1 MMPASLPATRERRTT
16 PMAELS
22 VDEAFTLAL
31 GQHQA
36 GSLPA
41 AERGYREILQRE
53 PNHADSL
60 HLLGVIALQT
70 GQPEAALALVER
82 AVALRP
88 DGAVYRNNLGQILER
103 LGRYDE
109 ARRSYESALALD
121 PDYAEALNNL
131 GHVLERGDQLAAA
144 ESCYRQAIRLD
155 PTYAAPH
162 TNLGNI
168 LKNRGE
174 LDQAIAAYRRAIELR
189 PDLSSLHSN
198 LLLTLHY
205 HAGISPADL
214 AREHRAWAERHVA
227 PLVELRRPHE
237 NDPQPDRR
245 LRIGY
250 VSPDFREHPV
260 ARFML
265 PLLRGHD
272 RARFEVFA
280 YSDVTRPDEMTSLAR
295 AHVDQWR
302 DVASL
307 GDEPL
312 AQTIRAD
319 RIDVL
324 VDLAAHTG
332 RNRLTM
338 FARKPA
344 PVQITYLAYCSTTGV
359 DAIDYRLTDRYL
371 DPPGAPD
378 DYTERSLHLP
388 HCYWCYSAPPLA
400 GSAAPTTERR
410 PGPATF
416 GCLNNFAKV
425 TDFTLDLWM
434 RLLQRVPEA
443 RLLIYARGAAQRDR
457 VQRVLRGAG
466 LPEARAAF
474 VGHQPLAAYLETWRL
489 IDVALDPYPYGGG
502 TTTCDALWMGV
513 PVVSLAGRTAVSRA
527 GSTLLSNVGLERLVA
542 HSEEQYVELAAGL
555 IRAADGLA
563 GMRRELRERIE
574 SSPVMDGGQFVR
586 DVEAVFTAVWR
597 AWCERHPSSRERQQ
611 SIQNASVRRGNSKNE
626 SCG

>member
-1 MMPASLPATRERRTT
+1 MPEA
-16 PMAELS
+16 S

-36 GSLPA
+36 GSLA
-41 AERGYREILQRE
+41 EAERGYREILRRE

-70 GQPEAALALVER
+70 GHPAAALPLVER

-88 DGAVYRNNLGQILER
+88 DGAIYRNSLGQILER
-103 LGRYDE
+103 LGRNDE
-109 ARRSYESALALD
+109 ARGAYEAALVLD
-121 PDYAEALNNL
+121 PEYAEALNNL
-131 GHVLERGDQLAAA
+131 GHVLERGNEVATA
-144 ESCYRQAIRLD
+144 EACYRQAIQLD

-174 LDQAIAAYRRAIELR
+174 LDEAIAAYRRAIELR

-205 HAGISPADL
+205 HPGVSPADL
-214 AREHRAWAERHVA
+214 AREHRLWAERHVA
-227 PLVELRRPHE
+227 PLAKLRRPHD

-260 ARFML
+260 ARFIL

-272 RARFEVFA
+272 RAQFEVFA
-280 YSDVTRPDEMTSLAR
+280 YSDVTRTDETTGLAR

-307 GDEPL
+307 GDEAL
-312 AQTIRAD
+312 AATVRGD

-332 RNRLTM
+332 RNRLTV

-388 HCYWCYSAPPLA
+388 HCYWCYSAP
-400 GSAAPTTERR
+400 SS
-410 PGPATF
+410 PGPATPIAERSPGPPTF
-416 GCLNNFAKV
+416 GCLNNFAKI
-425 TDFTLDLWM
+425 TDFTLELWI
-434 RLLQRVPEA
+434 RLLRRVPEA

-457 VQRVLRGAG
+457 VQRALRGAG

-474 VGHQPLAAYLETWRL
+474 VGYQPLTAYLETYRL
-489 IDVALDPYPYGGG
+489 IDVALDPHPYGGG

-527 GSTLLSNVGLERLVA
+527 GSTLLSNVGLEHLIA

-555 IRAADGLA
+555 IREPDELAA
-563 GMRRELRERIE
+563 MRRELRPRME
-574 SSPVMDGGQFVR
+574 SSPVMDSGQFAR
-586 DVEAVFTAVWR
+586 DVEAAFRGAWR
-597 AWCERHPSSRERQQ
+597 AWCGRHASNGDGQQ
-611 SIQNASVRRGNSKNE
+611 IIQNASVSRGNSKNE
-626 SCG
+626 SRG